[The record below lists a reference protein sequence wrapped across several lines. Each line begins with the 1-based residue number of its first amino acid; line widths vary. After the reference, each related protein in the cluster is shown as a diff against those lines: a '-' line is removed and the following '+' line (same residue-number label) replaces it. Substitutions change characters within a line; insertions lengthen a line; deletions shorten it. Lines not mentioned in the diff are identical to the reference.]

1 MQAYPPP
8 QRGASLLLA
17 FRLNTS
23 TTLVLGSGPLAASR
37 AFAALEADSRVVV
50 LAKGPFTTACDE
62 IQWRA
67 AQEQLIYIDWNTLP
81 ARSTSSTGEQR
92 DMDAFEAYLTT
103 SASLYPIRLVCTTD
117 TLSPTQTSTRSLAR
131 KVYLTCKARNIPV
144 NTTDLPD
151 LCDFT
156 FTATHRFEDPVTRR
170 RTPLQVGVTTNGHG
184 CRLVGRVRREIVARL
199 PKEVG
204 VAVERVGRMRK
215 MAKSGAPGEEDRRP
229 LSDKGVETGYTHDS
243 NEDEDEYDENTH
255 IVTPNLPVP
264 PRSPPSREIST
275 VPNETEAE
283 RTRRKIKWVAQ
294 VSEYWS
300 ISKLA
305 QMSDAEMAE
314 VLTGELH
321 SSFTSGGP
329 PPESRHA
336 FGLYPPAHP
345 SRGRLLLV
353 GSGPG
358 HPSLLT
364 LATHAALTQLADL
377 VLADKLVPAAVLA
390 LIPSHTPVKIARKF
404 PGNADGAQ
412 EEMMREAAD
421 AVAKGLCVVRV
432 RLFFNPHWG
441 HILT

>member
-8 QRGASLLLA
+8 ERGASLLLA

-23 TTLVLGSGPLAASR
+23 TTLVLGSGLLAATR
-37 AFAALEADSRVVV
+37 AFASLEADSRVVI
-50 LAKGPFTTACDE
+50 LAKGPLTTACDE

-67 AQEQLIYIDWNTLP
+67 AQEQLTYIDWNTLP

-92 DMDAFEAYLTT
+92 DIDAFESYLTT
-103 SASLYPIRLVCTTD
+103 SASTYPIRFVCTTD
-117 TLSPTQTSTRSLAR
+117 TLSPTQIRTRSLAH
-131 KVYLTCKARNIPV
+131 KVYLVCKARNIPV
-144 NTTDLPD
+144 NTTDVPD

-156 FTATHRFEDPVTRR
+156 FTAAHRFEDPVTRR

-199 PKEVG
+199 PREVG
-204 VAVERVGRMRK
+204 VAVERVGRMRG
-215 MAKSGAPGEEDRRP
+215 MAKSEATREEDGSSP
-229 LSDKGVETGYTHDS
+229 SDTGVGTNHTHDS
-243 NEDEDEYDENTH
+243 KEDEDEFDENTR
-255 IVTPNLPVP
+255 VTTPNLPVP
-264 PRSPPSREIST
+264 PRSPPIREIST

-283 RTRRKIKWVAQ
+283 STRRKIKWVAQ

-300 ISKLA
+300 IQKLA

-314 VLTGELH
+314 VLSGDLH

-336 FGLYPPAHP
+336 FGLYPPPHP
-345 SRGRLLLV
+345 PRGRLLLV

-364 LATHAALTQLADL
+364 LATHTALTQLADL

-390 LIPSHTPVKIARKF
+390 LIPSHIPVKIARKF

-412 EEMMREAAD
+412 EEMMREAAE

-432 RLFFNPHWG
+432 
-441 HILT
+441 